1 MNITHELK
9 KVALAATIALIAVPA
24 FAQTTATTVP
34 VGFITVNIPA
44 ATPPT
49 VPDQTAAF
57 SVPLYNNADF
67 QGKIGSVDSATQ
79 LTLTGAAFA
88 GSNNFVVASAPR
100 AVRVKTAANA
110 ASVGL
115 LFLITAN
122 TTTQVT
128 VGAAPDLT
136 TILAPNDTV
145 EIVQINTIGSL
156 FGTTTPLLYPNTD
169 ISLADNVYLLTKTV
183 GGADQWVTYYHNGTN
198 WRKSGAGSNQNN
210 AIVYPDEGVLIVHR
224 GTAPVTLTVMGTV
237 PSTSEQT
244 DLFGAGSTFMA
255 NRFPSDVTFLAT
267 GINTTPGWV
276 SNTDISLADK
286 VYKYDSVTRA
296 WQTFYHNGTNWRR
309 SGAGSNQNTTPIA
322 VGTAVIITRSAATG
336 TSLTQVLPYSL

>member
-1 MNITHELK
+1 M
-9 KVALAATIALIAVPA
+9 VAA
-24 FAQTTATTVP
+24 
-34 VGFITVNIPA
+34 
-44 ATPPT
+44 
-49 VPDQTAAF
+49 
-57 SVPLYNNADF
+57 
-67 QGKIGSVDSATQ
+67 
-79 LTLTGAAFA
+79 
-88 GSNNFVVASAPR
+88 APR
-100 AVRVKTAANA
+100 AIRVKTAANA

-115 LFLITAN
+115 IFLITAN
-122 TTTQVT
+122 TATQVT

-156 FGTTTPLLYPNTD
+156 FGTTSPLLYPNTD
-169 ISLADNVYLLTKTV
+169 ISLADNVYLLSKTV

-267 GINTTPGWV
+267 GINATAGWV

-309 SGAGSNQNTTPIA
+309 SGAGSNQNTTLIP
-322 VGTAVIITRSAATG
+322 VGTAVIVTRSAPAG
-336 TSLTQVLPYSL
+336 TSLAQTLPYSL